1 MTQDRLSEVLD
12 ARNLISISE
21 RILAENL
28 QAETPLLEGVLL
40 IIRTALEKLDHAS
53 KQMQD

>member
-1 MTQDRLSEVLD
+1 MPPDRLSEVLD

-28 QAETPLLEGVLL
+28 PTETPILEGVLL
-40 IIRTALEKLDHAS
+40 IIRTALEKLYHAS
-53 KQMQD
+53 KKMQD